1 MIQQRKAKDGNVSFY
16 VRVGNG
22 PSTTFNE
29 RDYRTRTEAKAA
41 AKKHEADLILG
52 KRPGRIP
59 TIETYCERVLDHWA
73 NETLKNGRH
82 RKASTMAVLE
92 QNLKAFREKFGSRI
106 IGSIP
111 KHEARDWAL
120 KRHRGEIKAV
130 TQLYNRALD
139 EYEDIGSNP
148 FRGLA
153 PSTRG
158 RSDEVPPTPAEF
170 DKLLDAWKVHDT
182 DPEHPYSPMGRAL
195 QLFAGH
201 TGMRPG
207 ELFALEWDDI
217 DFDARRINVQRR
229 VWKGTTDLPK
239 SNKTRRIVL
248 TSEAR
253 DALVSL
259 PHVSQYVFVSKRGN
273 RLSQSALS
281 IYWAAVRAKAGV
293 DKDFYLVTKHMCVHR
308 AYVVERKSA
317 VAIAGQMGWSVSATE
332 KLLAVYGHGDVGW
345 EAEWEEN
352 VVELRRAK

>member
-1 MIQQRKAKDGNVSFY
+1 MISQRKAKSGQVSFY

-22 PSTTFNE
+22 PTTTFNE
-29 RDYRTRTEAKAA
+29 RDFRTRTEAKAA
-41 AKKHEADLILG
+41 AKKYEAELILG
-52 KRPGRIP
+52 KRPGQLP

-73 NETLKNGRH
+73 NETMKDGRL

-92 QNLKAFREKFGSRI
+92 QNLKAFRDHFGGRML
-106 IGSIP
+106 GAIP

-120 KRHRGEIKAV
+120 THHRGEIKAV

-158 RSDEVPPTPAEF
+158 RSDEAPPTPAEF
-170 DKLLDAWKVHDT
+170 DKLLDAWSVHDK
-182 DPEHPYSPMGRAL
+182 DPKKPYSHMGRAL
-195 QLFAGH
+195 QTFAGH
-201 TGMRPG
+201 SGMRPG

-217 DFDARRINVQRR
+217 DFEAKRINVMRR

-253 DALVSL
+253 DALLTLDRYSD
-259 PHVSQYVFVSKRGN
+259 YVFVNKRGN
-273 RLSQSALS
+273 RISQSNLS
-281 IYWAAVRAKAGV
+281 LYWRLVTERAGV
-293 DKDFYLVTKHMCVHR
+293 DCAFYTATKHYCCHR
-308 AYVVERKSA
+308 WYVVENKPIN
-317 VAIAGQMGWSVSATE
+317 AIAQQMGWSRSATE
-332 KLLAVYGHGDVGW
+332 KLLEVYGHGSVGW
-345 EAEWEEN
+345 ESAFEDN
-352 VVELRRAK
+352 VVELRMAK